1 MPEGYK
7 EGRWSCFLRS
17 QEKRN
22 SRSVYKWVL
31 KYIKCCTLECVRKC
45 YLQYQKNCITVFPSE
60 FQQKDAGITCTNISN
75 KVIKIF
81 DFPNQFLLDEDAAL
95 QTCQEFCSRN
105 PLCWGC
111 SLICR
116 KESNVCYSGK
126 WNAISECTSPERVR
140 VDGRHLTS
148 SKPSKNIKHI
158 FFILRFKYIY
168 LGPIEL

>member
-1 MPEGYK
+1 MSIEIYI
-7 EGRWSCFLRS
+7 
-17 QEKRN
+17 
-22 SRSVYKWVL
+22 SR
-31 KYIKCCTLECVRKC
+31 KCCTLECVRKC